1 MPAASFPQPFYT
13 SANTQDAKVKPWH
26 DEEERLREAVN
37 VAQALPVY

>member
-1 MPAASFPQPFYT
+1 M
-13 SANTQDAKVKPWH
+13 DATVKPWH